1 MNKQKTP
8 EQKLRVALKHE
19 GWAHGDVRTLDVRSG
34 DTVEI
39 IAGKY
44 KGKRGKVE
52 RTLLDKQRIVVAGVH
67 VAKRHTRAGVKGAVQ
82 GGIVDFNAPFSYS
95 NVQLVC
101 NRCDKRTRIRHKV
114 DDVGEKYLECIKC
127 GERQERSV
135 EAS

>member
-1 MNKQKTP
+1 MNKRKTLAQK
-8 EQKLRVALKHE
+8 QQVAQEHW
-19 GWAHGDVRTLDVRSG
+19 GWDHGKVRILDVRRG

-44 KGKRGKVE
+44 KGKRGVVE
-52 RTLLDKQRIVVAGVH
+52 RTVPDKQRIVVAGVH
-67 VAKRHTRAGVKGAVQ
+67 VAKRHTRAGIKGAVQ

-114 DDVGEKYLECIKC
+114 DDAGVKYLECTQC

>member
-1 MNKQKTP
+1 MNKRKTLAQKV
-8 EQKLRVALKHE
+8 RVALKHR
-19 GWAHGDVRTLDVRSG
+19 GWDHGNIRVLDVRSG

-44 KGKRGKVE
+44 KGKRGVVE
-52 RTLLDKQRIVVAGVH
+52 RTVPDKQRIVVAGVH

-82 GGIVDFNAPFSYS
+82 GGIVDFNAPFNYS

-114 DDVGEKYLECIKC
+114 DDAGVRYIECIKC
-127 GERQERSV
+127 GERQERKV
-135 EAS
+135 DAS

>member
-1 MNKQKTP
+1 MNKHKTP
-8 EQKLRVALKHE
+8 EQKQRVALKHT
-19 GWAHGDVRTLDVRSG
+19 GWTRGKSRILDVRRG

-39 IAGKY
+39 ITGKY
-44 KGKRGKVE
+44 KGKRGVVE
-52 RTLLDKQRIVVAGVH
+52 RTVPDKQRIVVAGVH

-101 NRCDKRTRIRHKV
+101 NRCDKRTRIRHKI
-114 DDVGEKYLECIKC
+114 DDTGDKYLECIKC

>member
-1 MNKQKTP
+1 MNKRRTP
-8 EQKLRVALKHE
+8 EQRQRVALKAS
-19 GWAHGDVRTLDVRSG
+19 GWAQGQARTLDVRSG

-44 KGKRGKVE
+44 KGKRGVVE
-52 RTLLDKQRIVVAGVH
+52 RTVPEKQRIVVAGVH
-67 VAKRHTRAGVKGAVQ
+67 VAKRHTRAGIKGAVQ
-82 GGIVDFNAPFSYS
+82 GGIVDFNAPFSYT

-114 DDVGEKYLECIKC
+114 DDAGEKYLECIKC

-135 EAS
+135 DAS